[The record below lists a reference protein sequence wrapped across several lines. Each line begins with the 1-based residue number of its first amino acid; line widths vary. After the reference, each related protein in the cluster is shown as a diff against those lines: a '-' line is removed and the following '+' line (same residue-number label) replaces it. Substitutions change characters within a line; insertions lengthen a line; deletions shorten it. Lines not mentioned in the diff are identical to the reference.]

1 MAGVLGFV
9 LHLKGIGLWI
19 GLNVGSV
26 LQSSLLSLITSSTNW
41 EKEVDNTL
49 NASTLASLFSQKSSA
64 NSHSPLNNDVNFL
77 LDQIA
82 GNNGSPKNTRW
93 RDSG

>member
-26 LQSSLLSLITSSTNW
+26 LQSSLLSLVTSSTNW

-49 NASTLASLFSQKSSA
+49 NASTLASHFFTEIVCK
-64 NSHSPLNNDVNFL
+64 
-77 LDQIA
+77 
-82 GNNGSPKNTRW
+82 
-93 RDSG
+93 